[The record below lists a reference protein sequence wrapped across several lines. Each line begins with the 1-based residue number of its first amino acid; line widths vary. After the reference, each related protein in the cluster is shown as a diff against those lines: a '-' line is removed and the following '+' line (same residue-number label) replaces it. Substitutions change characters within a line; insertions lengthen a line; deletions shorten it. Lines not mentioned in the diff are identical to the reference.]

1 MSLLNRL
8 HAVLHPAAEL
18 PLDAIPTLPIGGWS
32 GWPYAVGASMTLKN
46 AVGDRITS
54 YCILDSDYHSH
65 AEICDRY
72 REAGDRGVKLHVWSR
87 KEIENFLLQPR
98 AIRRVLVSRIKEREV
113 PSDQNCRIRSLRSV
127 SRRRRSV
134 EDGIAS
140 ALVQANRKLDLIT
153 ANQMARSRVDE
164 IWKVE
169 ANRPNVVSGK
179 DVLAKLSE
187 WTHKEFG
194 AAFGAPAVA
203 RQMTPTDIPP
213 ELADVIAAIE
223 DSSSFLSFEERQKL
237 HGLGVSGT
245 EIRR

>member
-1 MSLLNRL
+1 LQ
-8 HAVLHPAAEL
+8 
-18 PLDAIPTLPIGGWS
+18 D
-32 GWPYAVGASMTLKN
+32 K
-46 AVGDRITS
+46 
-54 YCILDSDYHSH
+54 IL
-65 AEICDRY
+65 EIC
-72 REAGDRGVKLHVWSR
+72 EQ
-87 KEIENFLLQPR
+87 E
-98 AIRRVLVSRIKEREV
+98 
-113 PSDQNCRIRSLRSV
+113 
-127 SRRRRSV
+127 RRSV

-140 ALVQANRKLDLIT
+140 ALVQANRRLDLIT

-164 IWKVE
+164 IWKVK

-223 DSSSFLSFEERQKL
+223 ESSSFLSFEERQKL
-237 HGLGVSGT
+237 HGLGFSGT
-245 EIRR
+245 EIVGDAQASTAKIAVSASRKASGAKTQMKQN